1 MTNAELFSITSPSDT
16 WLLATAAIA
25 LIVSLIEAWIVSP
38 IYYMRV
44 QFLKK
49 IFPSPHQLIRSHVDY
64 CIMAGL
70 LGLFYVAVQSLN
82 IVLPDYIL
90 VLICVGALYNPA
102 PFILVA
108 MNPDGAGSRKTISR
122 TAGIF
127 ICIGFLPVTIGYG
140 YASFAILAKLIAF
153 SP

>member
-1 MTNAELFSITSPSDT
+1 MEPTELISMATPNSY

-25 LIVSLIEAWIVSP
+25 LIISLIEAWIVSL
-38 IYYMRV
+38 IYYLRV

-70 LGLFYVAVQSLN
+70 LGLFFVSVEAVD
-82 IVLPDYIL
+82 IVLPNIIL
-90 VLICVGALYNPA
+90 ILICVGALYNPA

-108 MNPDGAGSRKTISR
+108 MKPEGAESRKDIDLLG
-122 TAGIF
+122 GIV

-140 YASFAILAKLIAF
+140 YTSFAILAKLF
-153 SP
+153 G